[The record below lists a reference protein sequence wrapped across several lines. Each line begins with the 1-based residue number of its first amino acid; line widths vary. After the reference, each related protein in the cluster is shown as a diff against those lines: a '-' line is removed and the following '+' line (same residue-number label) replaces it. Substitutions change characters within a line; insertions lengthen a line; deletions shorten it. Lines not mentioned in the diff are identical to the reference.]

1 MHQSFLLGYAA
12 KLGIYSLSSLC
23 QHHVFPCFHIWRV
36 NRLKMWLLFWYT
48 VNSDSRPMDILH
60 SLTPCSIDLHCM
72 ILSPPDRVLA
82 VHAAALYDTFSS
94 RQGSGSACRSIVWY
108 FLLQTGVWQ
117 CMPQHCMILSPPD
130 RGLAVHAAALYD
142 TFSSRQGSG
151 SACRSIVWYFLLQ
164 TGVWQCMPQHCMI
177 LSPPDRGLAVHAAA
191 LYDTFSSRQGSG
203 SACRS
208 IVWYFLLQ
216 TGLWQCM
223 PQHCMVLSPPDRALA
238 VPAAASMGASS
249 NGRWAV
255 RWMVVTHWPCR
266 WRHEDTGP
274 TWECLYWWWVV
285 LFPYG
290 FYRSYFGSKLLV
302 RLSNNC
308 FMWWDNCS
316 VVTVYMKCKLC
327 PG

>member
-12 KLGIYSLSSLC
+12 KLGTYSLSSLC

-72 ILSPPDRVLA
+72 ILSPPDRGLA

-108 FLLQTGVWQ
+108 FLLQTGFWQ

-164 TGVWQCMPQHCMI
+164 TGFWQCMPQHCMI

-208 IVWYFLLQ
+208 IYGGFVEWTMGSEVDGSDSLALQ
-216 TGLWQCM
+216 VAPRG
-223 PQHCMVLSPPDRALA
+223 
-238 VPAAASMGASS
+238 
-249 NGRWAV
+249 
-255 RWMVVTHWPCR
+255 HWPDMR
-266 WRHEDTGP
+266 V
-274 TWECLYWWWVV
+274 LILVV
-285 LFPYG
+285 SRAVSLW
-290 FYRSYFGSKLLV
+290 LL
-302 RLSNNC
+302 
-308 FMWWDNCS
+308 S
-316 VVTVYMKCKLC
+316 VIFWIKVI
-327 PG
+327 GQIE